1 MCSCTVRYRIAGASA
16 QPAVTIFRMCQHV
29 TPKRR
34 YIFTNI
40 HDVSSR
46 FSPLLSHNI
55 KLYKLKVSD
64 ECFRMSECLWI
75 KLARNLNTAQ
85 EVWSRAEGEDG
96 MSETVTAVIQI
107 YSPWVETV
115 VNLNYIQRTSPTA
128 Q

>member
-1 MCSCTVRYRIAGASA
+1 
-16 QPAVTIFRMCQHV
+16 
-29 TPKRR
+29 
-34 YIFTNI
+34 
-40 HDVSSR
+40 
-46 FSPLLSHNI
+46 
-55 KLYKLKVSD
+55 
-64 ECFRMSECLWI
+64 MSECLWI